1 MLLWVEG
8 LELHVC
14 WHVFSCG
21 ASDCVAGGS
30 MATICTRNMYG
41 FSCIECR

>member
-1 MLLWVEG
+1 MCAG
-8 LELHVC
+8 MYFHVVLQI
-14 WHVFSCG
+14 VFS
-21 ASDCVAGGS
+21 GGS